1 MRVFLHEP
9 TFEGLLSA
17 VYDAYY
23 SSSKPEAIYS
33 RIVYEE
39 NLIDEVITI
48 KSDSIKFEKVYNAI
62 INKIS
67 KDTLNKIYYVFLSET
82 KESSNLIYNYLKMG
96 FKFGKDVELHVNNDI
111 VLNMDKISNKV
122 SYERHRLTGFVRFKE
137 INNILY
143 ACINP
148 DYNILPILGSHFKKR
163 LSNENFIIHDIKRDT
178 ALIYDKEDY
187 YLTNLS
193 KDQKNILINSDD
205 KGEYENLWK
214 QYFKS
219 VNIEERKNPR
229 LQKRMMPTR
238 YWNNIVE
245 VNNK

>member
-23 SSSKPEAIYS
+23 SSTKPDFICSK
-33 RIVYEE
+33 IVYEQ

-48 KSDSIKFEKVYNAI
+48 KSDPIKFEKVYNAI

-67 KDTLNKIYYVFLSET
+67 NNALNKIYYVFLSET
-82 KESSNLIYNYLKMG
+82 KESSNLIYNYLQMG
-96 FKFGKDVELHVNNDI
+96 FKLGKDVELHINNDI
-111 VLNMDKISNKV
+111 VLNMDKMSNKV
-122 SYERHRLTGFVRFKE
+122 SYEGHRLTGFIRFKE

-143 ACINP
+143 ASINP
-148 DYNILPILGSHFKKR
+148 DYNILPIIGEHFKER
-163 LSNENFIIHDIKRDT
+163 LSNENFIIHDIKRDI
-178 ALIYDKEDY
+178 ALIYNKKDY

-193 KDQKNILINSDD
+193 KTQKNILMNSDD

-219 VNIEERKNPR
+219 VNIEERENPR

-238 YWNNIVE
+238 YWNNIIE

>member
-23 SSSKPEAIYS
+23 SSTKPDFICSK
-33 RIVYEE
+33 IVYEQ

-48 KSDSIKFEKVYNAI
+48 KSDPIKFEKVYNSI

-67 KDTLNKIYYVFLSET
+67 KSALNKIYYVLLSET
-82 KESSNLIYNYLKMG
+82 KESSNLIYNYLRMG
-96 FKFGKDVELHVNNDI
+96 FKLGKDVELHINNDI
-111 VLNMDKISNKV
+111 VLNMDKMSNKV
-122 SYERHRLTGFVRFKE
+122 AYEGHRLTGFIRFKE

-143 ACINP
+143 ASINP
-148 DYNILPILGSHFKKR
+148 DYNILPIIGEHFKER
-163 LSNENFIIHDIKRDT
+163 LSNENFIIHDIKRDI
-178 ALIYDKEDY
+178 ALIYNKKDY

-193 KDQKNILINSDD
+193 KTQKNILMNSDD

-219 VNIEERKNPR
+219 VNIEERKNPK

-238 YWNNIVE
+238 YWNNIIE

>member
-1 MRVFLHEP
+1 MRVFLHEQ

-17 VYDAYY
+17 IYDAYY
-23 SSSKPEAIYS
+23 LSTKPDFICSK
-33 RIVYEE
+33 IVYEQ

-48 KSDSIKFEKVYNAI
+48 KSDNIKFEKVYNAI
-62 INKIS
+62 VNKIS
-67 KDTLNKIYYVFLSET
+67 REALNKIYYVFLSET
-82 KESSNLIYNYLKMG
+82 KESSNLIYKYLRMG
-96 FKFGKDVELHVNNDI
+96 FKFGKDVELYINNDI
-111 VLNMDKISNKV
+111 VLNMDKVSNKV
-122 SYERHRLTGFVRFKE
+122 AYECHRLTGFIRFKE

-143 ACINP
+143 ASINP
-148 DYNILPILGSHFKKR
+148 DYNILPILGNHFKKR

-178 ALIYDKEDY
+178 AFIYDKEDY

-193 KDQKNILINSDD
+193 KTQKNILMNSDD

-219 VNIEERKNPR
+219 INIEERRNPR
-229 LQKRMMPTR
+229 LQKKMMPTR